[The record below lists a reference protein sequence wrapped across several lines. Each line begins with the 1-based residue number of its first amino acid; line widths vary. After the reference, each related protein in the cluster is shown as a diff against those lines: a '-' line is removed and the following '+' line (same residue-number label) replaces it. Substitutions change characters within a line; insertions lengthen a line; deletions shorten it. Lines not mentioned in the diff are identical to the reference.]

1 MEKRLTLEEFILFI
15 NLRQIVFSS
24 FSTRH
29 HSSYLSFHAKGYL
42 PVFELG
48 IGIIFTGSY
57 DGNFVTFSYQVDM
70 QDIRILPSHNV
81 FNNLIEEL
89 NRFNSQKRGSNS
101 NNNI

>member
-1 MEKRLTLEEFILFI
+1 MEKRLTLEEFVLFI

-29 HSSYLSFHAKGYL
+29 HPSHLSFSAKGYL

-48 IGIIFTGSY
+48 IGIVFTGSY

-70 QDIRILPSHNV
+70 QDIRILPSQNV

-89 NRFNSQKRGSNS
+89 HRFNSQKRGPNS